1 MCRAPRSATI
11 ETILPSMSERSWPFD
26 DDGDDEDVHDRD
38 GLDFPT
44 DDLWEAFDED
54 LGPLGL
60 GRPDQSNRT
69 WRHPSELGKIPDSD
83 SSPIEP
89 IDEDQVRPPILAL
102 YGNNSVRGPEPSRR
116 LLAGTFAAGVCCIA
130 VGSVISLAG
139 VLRIHMNTG
148 TPPSSASLAS
158 QMSHTQAAM
167 PELVTIRYAASSLNR
182 LDDTVEPGETVEPVE
197 TEGPT
202 DTVELG
208 IRRGTS
214 AELAGRSSRPADVI
228 DAGGYVID
236 ADGTI
241 AAILR
246 HRPSGR
252 VEILT
257 QMRSDDAHLVGW
269 DEALGL
275 AVFQTDNAT
284 HFRSAPDLNA
294 AIDGELL
301 DSLSTPTTV
310 VDGIV
315 MVECPDS
322 TPMILGAPVVSTDG
336 RLFGVVAEPK
346 MPDSAATSL
355 ARRSPTAK
363 VTSERYVI
371 PYSMILKASE
381 RLLAEQTSQG
391 AG

>member
-1 MCRAPRSATI
+1 MYRAPRSATI

-202 DTVELG
+202 DTV
-208 IRRGTS
+208 
-214 AELAGRSSRPADVI
+214 
-228 DAGGYVID
+228 
-236 ADGTI
+236 
-241 AAILR
+241 
-246 HRPSGR
+246 
-252 VEILT
+252 
-257 QMRSDDAHLVGW
+257 
-269 DEALGL
+269 
-275 AVFQTDNAT
+275 
-284 HFRSAPDLNA
+284 
-294 AIDGELL
+294 
-301 DSLSTPTTV
+301 
-310 VDGIV
+310 
-315 MVECPDS
+315 
-322 TPMILGAPVVSTDG
+322 
-336 RLFGVVAEPK
+336 
-346 MPDSAATSL
+346 
-355 ARRSPTAK
+355 
-363 VTSERYVI
+363 
-371 PYSMILKASE
+371 
-381 RLLAEQTSQG
+381 
-391 AG
+391 